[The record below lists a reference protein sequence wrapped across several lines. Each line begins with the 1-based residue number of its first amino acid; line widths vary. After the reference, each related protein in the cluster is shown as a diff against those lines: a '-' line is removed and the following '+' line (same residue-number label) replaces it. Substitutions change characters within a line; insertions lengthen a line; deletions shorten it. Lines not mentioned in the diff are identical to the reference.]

1 MIADPIQQPRLILPV
16 DRGIVVALQ
25 GRIRIHIMVP
35 GRNMLLL
42 ILTLATASTI
52 QLTIRLDLIHLEVL
66 LEVDRHKQVVLIPVA
81 LTINPRLLLETIA
94 IQMKDPGDIFETT
107 PCILSP
113 TAA

>member
-1 MIADPIQQPRLILPV
+1 MIADPIQQPQPILPV

-35 GRNMLLL
+35 GRNMLL
-42 ILTLATASTI
+42 LTLATASTI

-66 LEVDRHKQVVLIPVA
+66 LEVDRHKQVVLIPVV

-94 IQMKDPGDIFETT
+94 IQMKDPGDIIEMT
-107 PCILSP
+107 PWILSP